1 MLIATKRGLWLSGG
15 TNPGPCTLVVM
26 TLDCVCGTVGLRVV
40 DQHWL
45 ARGRAIVFN
54 SCFNLLHAGT
64 QWECVV
70 YNLILLKAIS

>member
-15 TNPGPCTLVVM
+15 TNPGSCTLVVM

-40 DQHWL
+40 DQHWS

-54 SCFNLLHAGT
+54 
-64 QWECVV
+64 
-70 YNLILLKAIS
+70 